1 MRYLDTVLE
10 DKEHSTSITLMS
22 GEYLSTQDVTC
33 LEGKQESE
41 VR

>member
-10 DKEHSTSITLMS
+10 DKEHSTSIFLTS
-22 GEYLSTQDVTC
+22 GEDLSTQDVTW